1 MSITI
6 RTNASTLSFATRDTE
21 HDNDIIYEP
30 YPVKAGINI
39 AANMRLAFGN
49 SPLLAL
55 GHRRANVL
63 MDTPVMLVP
72 SEEFDETAAA
82 QLYRQ
87 VNTVNSADGVMWKS
101 LPGLNTVAVYAVNND
116 LQTVL
121 ADHFADVAY
130 MPLMQPVWRHFFGI
144 SHDGLHR
151 RLFCYMHDGRLE
163 LTAFRRDRFCLNSS
177 MAVTTT
183 DDAAYFILNTWQQLA
198 MQQTADILVVAGT
211 MPGRDRL
218 MAELRRFISDIREA
232 DNHTARNN
240 NGAPDGADIPFDL
253 RLLFNTIR

>member
-1 MSITI
+1 M
-6 RTNASTLSFATRDTE
+6 
-21 HDNDIIYEP
+21 
-30 YPVKAGINI
+30 KAGINI

-116 LQTVL
+116 LPNRPRRPFRRCCLHAAHATR
-121 ADHFADVAY
+121 VA
-130 MPLMQPVWRHFFGI
+130 PLLRHKP
-144 SHDGLHR
+144 R
-151 RLFCYMHDGRLE
+151 RASPPSLLRYMHDGRLE
-163 LTAFRRDRFCLNSS
+163 LTAFRRDRFCSNS

-183 DDAAYFILNTWQQLA
+183 DDAAYF
-198 MQQTADILVVAGT
+198 
-211 MPGRDRL
+211 
-218 MAELRRFISDIREA
+218 
-232 DNHTARNN
+232 H
-240 NGAPDGADIPFDL
+240 
-253 RLLFNTIR
+253 